1 MAAQNALEIFIG
13 LQTLIRASDYLKKL
27 VLILIQKAPD
37 T

>member
-1 MAAQNALEIFIG
+1 MAVQNALEIFMG
-13 LQTLIRASDYLKKL
+13 LQIFIRASDCLKKL